1 MLHLEMVLTVQTRP
15 RIPGYILADPLAGRG
30 GPSRDGTAIT
40 VGIIAT
46 VLSVASTCY
55 YLRHHLI
62 LGYQDSFSHLEISR
76 RVVTGLS
83 PGIAQLGGVWLPVPQ
98 LLQDLFSWNRELY
111 RTGLAG
117 SAISMPC
124 YVASTVLIYRIIRLY
139 SGTRKAPAVVGAMV
153 FATNVNVLYQQS
165 TPMDELPFYLFTIM
179 AVYYLIKWGDTG
191 NPTNLLISSVSCMLA
206 MLCRYEG
213 WFLAVVYIICV
224 VVMARQLGYSWR
236 DVRGLALVSAVFG
249 LIIPAVGWLLYSYLI
264 FGNPLYFET
273 GATSSAAQMAGR
285 HTDINVGS
293 WPLTVKAYGYAV
305 GSDLGLAVI
314 VVTAIALIIFLAAER
329 FSARS
334 TPVFG
339 LLTIIPFFLVSLE
352 IGAEP
357 ITLPQQGGLLNYRFG
372 LVVLIPAAILIGYL
386 IGKLPAAAILPG
398 AIIGLSAAVV
408 ISGSAFARHRVVLA
422 TEAAQDL
429 AAQQF
434 QIEAGNFL
442 EQHTT
447 GLILMNNIQNERVA
461 FDVLDRTVYDGTDES
476 GRNQFSSVLSKPLAF
491 RIRVIAMRRPSSVA
505 PPDIV
510 YTTFHDS
517 PLLRPFR
524 LVYRN
529 PAYLIYSLP
538 RAG

>member
-1 MLHLEMVLTVQTRP
+1 MVVTVQTRP
-15 RIPGYILADPLAGRG
+15 RTSEYVWADPLAGRRR
-30 GPSRDGTAIT
+30 PSRDGTAIA
-40 VGIIAT
+40 VGLIAT
-46 VLSVASTCY
+46 ALSVASTYY

-83 PGIAQLGGVWLPVPQ
+83 PGIAQLGGVWLPAPP
-98 LLQDLFSWNRELY
+98 LLQDLFSWSGELY

-124 YVASTVLIYRIIRLY
+124 YVASTVLIYRLIRLY

-165 TPMDELPFYLFTIM
+165 TPMDELPFYVFTIA
-179 AVYYLIKWGDTG
+179 AVYYLVKWGETG
-191 NPTNLLISSVSCMLA
+191 SPTNLLTSSVNCMLA

-224 VVMARQLGYSWR
+224 VVMARQLGHSWR
-236 DVRGLALVSAVFG
+236 DARGLALVNAVFG
-249 LIIPAVGWLLYSYLI
+249 LIIPAAGWMLYSYLI

-273 GATSSAAQMAGR
+273 SATSSAAQMAGR

-314 VVTAIALIIFLAAER
+314 VAAAIAVIVFLALER

-334 TPVFG
+334 VPVFAM
-339 LLTIIPFFLVSLE
+339 LTIIPFFLVSLE
-352 IGAEP
+352 LGAEP

-372 LVVLIPAAILIGYL
+372 LDVLIPAAILIGYL
-386 IGKLPAAAILPG
+386 IGRLPAAAILPG
-398 AIIGLSAAVV
+398 AIVGLSAAVL
-408 ISGSAFARHRVVLA
+408 ISGSSFAQHRVVLA

-429 AAQQF
+429 AAQRF
-434 QIEAGNFL
+434 QVGAGSFL
-442 EQHTT
+442 VQHTS
-447 GLILMNNIQNERVA
+447 GLILLNNVQNERVA
-461 FDVLDRTVYDGTDES
+461 FDVVDRTVYDGTNES
-476 GRNQFSSVLSKPLAF
+476 GRNQWISVLRNPLAF
-491 RIRVIAMRRPSSVA
+491 GIRVIVMRLPSGVA
-505 PPDIV
+505 PLDVV
-510 YTTFHDS
+510 YTWFHDS

-538 RAG
+538 TAR